1 MPIGALGI
9 TAITDFILA
18 GEGLF
23 LAGLLVARPK
33 ARYSAAW
40 WWQVALLLLA
50 VSAFLG
56 GVDHGFFQPA
66 GETHARRA
74 VHHATWIVIGLM
86 TVATVL
92 TIAEQFLNRWR
103 RAAYFA
109 AAVQFAGYLV
119 AIPIVDSYAVV
130 IINYVPI
137 MLWSLVCNVRG
148 LRDGSGSWPM
158 ILSILVALLSSAAQ
172 ALNWRLSD
180 VIDRNGVYH
189 LGMMLAVWLSYE
201 GGLRLKGF
209 LNSEAVKQ

>member
-1 MPIGALGI
+1 MTPLAVTAL
-9 TAITDFILA
+9 TDFILA

-23 LAGLLVARPK
+23 LAGLLIARPK

-40 WWQVALLLLA
+40 FWQIALLLLA
-50 VSAFLG
+50 LSAFLG
-56 GVDHGFFQPA
+56 GVDHGFVQPL

-92 TIAEQFLNRWR
+92 TIAEQFLGRWR
-103 RAAYFA
+103 RAAYA
-109 AAVQFAGYLV
+109 AAVVQFAAYLV

-130 IINYVPI
+130 IVNYVPV

-148 LRDGSGSWPM
+148 LRDGSGTWPM
-158 ILSILVALLSSAAQ
+158 ILSIVVALLSSAAQ

-189 LGMMLAVWLSYE
+189 LGMMVAVWLSYK

-209 LNSEAVKQ
+209 GTVKQ